1 VTAEVGLADTSI
13 FIGQEQQRSFR
24 TDVPPMLAVSYVT
37 VAELTLGVLNA
48 APDNRA
54 ARLETLIRVRQFDP
68 LPVDDRV
75 AVAWAELRRAL
86 REAGRRLVGN
96 DAWIAATAIAHGLP
110 LVTQDDDYK
119 DLPGLTVIRL

>member
-1 VTAEVGLADTSI
+1 MTAEVGLADTSI
-13 FIGQEQQRSFR
+13 FIGQEQQRAFR
-24 TDVPPMLAVSYVT
+24 EDVPAMLAVSFVT

-48 APDNRA
+48 APENRA
-54 ARLETLIRVRQFDP
+54 SRLETLLRVRQIDP

-75 AVAWAELRRAL
+75 AAAWAELRRAL

-110 LVTQDDDYK
+110 IVTQDDDYT
-119 DLPGLTVIRL
+119 DVPGLTVIRL

>member
-1 VTAEVGLADTSI
+1 MTAAAGLADTSI
-13 FIGQEQQRSFR
+13 FIGQEQQRPFR
-24 TDVPPMLAVSYVT
+24 EDVPAMLAVSYIT

-48 APDNRA
+48 APANRA
-54 ARLETLIRVRQFDP
+54 SRLDTLIRVRQFDP

-86 REAGRRLVGN
+86 RERGRRLVGN

-110 LVTQDDDYK
+110 IVTQDGDYQ
-119 DLPGLTVIRL
+119 DLPGLTVIRV